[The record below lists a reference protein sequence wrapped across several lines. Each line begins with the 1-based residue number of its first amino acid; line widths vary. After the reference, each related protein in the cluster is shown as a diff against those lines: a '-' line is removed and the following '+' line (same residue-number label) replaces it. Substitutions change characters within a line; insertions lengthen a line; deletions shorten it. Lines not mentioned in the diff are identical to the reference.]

1 MTKIKSWLHLL
12 KNDPIPVLLKKAPLP
27 IRYATALRF
36 TPNDIELLDTLKYD
50 LTRYKPREHLLRT
63 QLDNGLWK
71 QDNYYKIEER
81 NRAMSFL
88 QQLKNMTQL
97 LDYGCTR
104 DMPPVQK
111 GIIALL
117 KTQKPDGKFPLL
129 LHHHGYA
136 LWLLAQY
143 DLIGN
148 PFVEKGFRWL
158 AKRQRSDGGWLSP
171 SMVPNGMS
179 LKTSKSG
186 IWTTLFVF
194 QAFSVHSRLRHSD
207 TCLKAAAFVLDN
219 YLAQSHTTLFPEPD
233 SWNFLYT
240 DYSDNGLFRGGTLRF
255 IEALAPFAELH
266 DHPNLRKAVNWM
278 LDQQLSSG
286 LFPAV
291 AGKSKEGDY
300 AVTLRFVTAL
310 KEMDKAK
317 V

>member
-1 MTKIKSWLHLL
+1 MSKIKNWMYLL
-12 KNDPIPVLLKKAPLP
+12 KNDPVPVLLKKAPLP
-27 IRYATALRF
+27 VRYGTALRF
-36 TPNDIELLDTLKYD
+36 TPGDAELLDTLRRDFYK
-50 LTRYKPREHLLRT
+50 YKPREHLLKS
-63 QLDNGLWK
+63 QLPDGLWELEK
-71 QDNYYKIEER
+71 KYKIEER

-88 QQLKNMTQL
+88 HQLKNMTEL
-97 LDYGCTR
+97 LDYGCTKE
-104 DMPPVQK
+104 MPSIQR

-148 PFVEKGFRWL
+148 PFVEKGYRWL
-158 AKRQRSDGGWLSP
+158 AKRQRPDGGWLSP
-171 SMVPNGMS
+171 LMVPDGVS
-179 LKTSKSG
+179 LKNTKSG
-186 IWTTLFVF
+186 IWTTLFAF

-207 TCLKAAAFVLDN
+207 VCQKAAGFVLDN
-219 YLAQSHTTLFPEPD
+219 YLERSHTTLFPEAD
-233 SWNFLYT
+233 SWSFLHT

-255 IEALAPFAELH
+255 IEALAPFADLH
-266 DHPNLRKAVNWM
+266 DHPNFRKAVNWM
-278 LDQQLSSG
+278 LDQQLSTG

-291 AGKSKEGDY
+291 VGKSREGDY

-310 KEMDKAK
+310 KEMDKAT